1 MNRPRAVDFLDEDE
15 KEVEKRNFSEEEP
28 LVIERCDSGSDVEEL
43 NLSGV
48 EGETE
53 IVQDQDVK
61 NVKTLPSGAI
71 SKGKKD

>member
-28 LVIERCDSGSDVEEL
+28 LVIEGSDNGSEGEEG
-43 NLSGV
+43 NVSGV
-48 EGETE
+48 ESESE
-53 IVQDQDVK
+53 IVQEVE

-71 SKGKKD
+71 SKGKKH

>member
-15 KEVEKRNFSEEEP
+15 KGVEKRNFSEEEP
-28 LVIERCDSGSDVEEL
+28 LVIEGSESEEG

-48 EGETE
+48 ESESE
-53 IVQDQDVK
+53 IVQEVE

-71 SKGKKD
+71 SKGKKH

>member
-28 LVIERCDSGSDVEEL
+28 LVIEGSESEEG

-48 EGETE
+48 ESESE
-53 IVQDQDVK
+53 IVQEVE

-71 SKGKKD
+71 SKGKKH